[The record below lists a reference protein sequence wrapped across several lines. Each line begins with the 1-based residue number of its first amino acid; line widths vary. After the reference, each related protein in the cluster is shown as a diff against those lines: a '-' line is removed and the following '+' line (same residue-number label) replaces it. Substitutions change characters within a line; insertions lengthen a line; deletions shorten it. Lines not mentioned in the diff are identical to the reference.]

1 MRLTWYGNQSATQ
14 GRNFGPL
21 AVIFPLIER
30 MTLCEIINQHIPADP
45 QAEFDHGTVLSLL
58 VAARLSSPIALM
70 NVAQWANDSGADILW
85 NMPID
90 KINDDRLG
98 RSLDAF
104 FTQRHSILASLALH
118 VSREFDVPLGDVHYD
133 PTHILLHGAYEA
145 AVPRDPVIGDASTRS
160 DDTLG
165 PAHIAAG
172 RATADAPHGA
182 LMIHAGLCTHVDE
195 FGPLPFFGHTVDG
208 NQNGR
213 TAVAEQLALL
223 CKHLPLP
230 QLTMISDR
238 GTFSAGHLTRLEDAA
253 GHALCSAPWD
263 EFRPLFD
270 QQRKRLNWKKAT
282 YLSLEQQ
289 RRRACKSK
297 LPLEHYELAVLR
309 HQLTDP
315 DSHRAIPCRVIFV
328 FSTADQ
334 KVVRK
339 QRQKQIDKLREGL
352 EQIQNSVAAARRNTD
367 PESVA
372 RRVAKLFGSKDAA
385 RYFRWEMQPLRAAE
399 RNRLPAPPR
408 GCKRP
413 THRLAF
419 TFDATAV
426 TADEAYDGYSVLVS
440 TVPQHQ
446 ASADVLFTKFKQ
458 QSYSEQVNGEFKGP
472 LAVHPVYLHSP
483 KRIEALVFLM
493 MATLTLYY
501 LLQRLYRQSVPA
513 KASQQE
519 KHTTTQTI
527 LGAFTSYTLLIHE
540 TRVGREVQPTQLS
553 SQQREILQRLG
564 FATPAQIFSQRLPR
578 PPT

>member
-1 MRLTWYGNQSATQ
+1 MGLTWYGNQSAVE

-21 AVIFPLIER
+21 AVIVPLIER
-30 MTLCEIINQHIPADP
+30 MKLREIINQHIPADS
-45 QAEFDHGTVLSLL
+45 QAEFDRGTVLSLL
-58 VAARLSSPIALM
+58 AAARLSSPVALI
-70 NVAQWANDSGADILW
+70 NVAAWANDSGADILW

-98 RSLDAF
+98 RCLDAF
-104 FTQRHSILASLALH
+104 FTQRHSILAELALH
-118 VSREFDVPLGDVHYD
+118 VSREFDVPLRDVHYD

-145 AVPRDPVIGDASTRS
+145 AVPRDPVIGDAGTRS
-160 DDTLG
+160 NDTLA

-182 LMIHAGLCTHVDE
+182 LMIHAGLCTHVDQ

-223 CKHLPLP
+223 RKHLPLP
-230 QLTMISDR
+230 HMTMISDR
-238 GTFSAGHLTRLEDAA
+238 GTFSAGHLARLQDAGGYA
-253 GHALCSAPWD
+253 ICSAPWD

-270 QQRKRLNWKKAT
+270 QQRQKLHWKKAT

-289 RRRACKSK
+289 RRRSCNSE
-297 LPLEHYELAVLR
+297 LPLEHYELAVIR

-315 DSHRAIPCRVIFV
+315 DSKRQVPCRVIFV

-334 KVVRK
+334 KVVRR

-352 EQIQNSVAAARRNTD
+352 EQIQQSVAAGRRSTD
-367 PESVA
+367 SDAVA

-385 RYFRWEMQPLRAAE
+385 AYFHWEMQPLGAAE
-399 RNRLPAPPR
+399 RGRLPSPSR

-413 THRLAF
+413 THRF
-419 TFDATAV
+419 SFRFDAKA
-426 TADEAYDGYSVLVS
+426 AKAAEEYDGYSVLVT
-440 TVPQHQ
+440 TVPQQ
-446 ASADVLFTKFKQ
+446 EASADVLFTKFKQ

-472 LAVHPVYLHSP
+472 LAVHPLFLHSP
-483 KRIEALVFLM
+483 KRVEALVFLM
-493 MATLTLYY
+493 MIVLQLYY
-501 LLQRLYRQSVPA
+501 LVQRLYRQSVPSN
-513 KASQQE
+513 ASE
-519 KHTTTQTI
+519 KEKRTTTQTI
-527 LGAFTSYTLLIHE
+527 LSAFTSYTLLIHHS
-540 TRVGREVQPTQLS
+540 RVGREVQPTQLTS
-553 SQQREILQRLG
+553 RQRQILQRLG
-564 FATPAQIFSQRLPR
+564 FATPAQVLSKCLAR